1 MRLSTRGEY
10 GVRAM
15 VALARVHGS
24 PPLSLA
30 ALAQSEGISLS
41 YLEQLFGELR
51 RAGLVTAARGAFGG
65 YSLSRPPRDITV
77 GDVVRPLE
85 SVALTNCSESDAG
98 AECCKRSPDCAT
110 RDFWQSVN
118 ARLADAL
125 DGTTLA
131 DLAESAASAAI
142 ASPAGPTRSPSA
154 HKSVAA

>member
-1 MRLSTRGEY
+1 
-10 GVRAM
+10 M
-15 VALARVHGS
+15 VALARVHGG

-51 RAGLVTAARGAFGG
+51 RAGLVTAARGATGG
-65 YSLSRPPRDITV
+65 YSLTKRPDEISV

-85 SVALTNCSESDAG
+85 SVAITNCSDPDAG
-98 AECCKRSPDCAT
+98 SECCRRSPDCAT

-131 DLAESAASAAI
+131 DLCSAAAGPAVVPRGRVPRESAAS
-142 ASPAGPTRSPSA
+142 
-154 HKSVAA
+154 

>member
-1 MRLSTRGEY
+1 
-10 GVRAM
+10 M
-15 VALARVHGS
+15 VALARVHGG

-51 RAGLVTAARGAFGG
+51 RAGLVTAARGASGG
-65 YSLSRPPRDITV
+65 YSLSRPPREIRV

-85 SVALTNCSESDAG
+85 SVALTNCSDADSG
-98 AECCKRSPDCAT
+98 PECCKRSLDCAT

-131 DLAESAASAAI
+131 DLAAASAPPAA
-142 ASPAGPTRSPSA
+142 ASHSRGKR
-154 HKSVAA
+154 KAAAA